1 VRLLHDLAK
10 IHATFDDP
18 NLVSRAGL
26 VPVMALAQ
34 RAGLAAL
41 ADEHVRIT
49 RPCGVNPQVK
59 VPCLVAG
66 MIGGADSIDDLGLLR
81 HGAMG
86 VLFGGVWAP
95 STLGSFLR
103 SFTWGNVLQ
112 LGQVN
117 RLLLAELA
125 RRAPLLPGKDV
136 LAFVDID
143 SQQKRVYGHHKQGAG
158 FGHTKI
164 QGKSLLIRG
173 LNALAATIST
183 PLGAP
188 VVAGTR
194 LRGGT
199 ANSARGAASFVA
211 ESVGTARAAG
221 CTGTIVVRM
230 DSAFY
235 SAAACGAARHA
246 GAFFSV
252 TVQMNPH
259 VRAAIAAIPEDR
271 WVPIQYPRAIWDD
284 QLRAWASDAEVAETK
299 YTAFTSKKAGAITAR
314 LIVRRVKDL
323 NRQAAAGQ
331 DELFEVWRH
340 HAVFTDSPFVMLQ
353 AEAQHRDHAIVEQ
366 VFADWASGPLAH
378 LPSGFF
384 PANAAWLALAAIS
397 HNLLRAAGALA
408 SLAYA
413 KARGAT
419 IRADLIDVA
428 ARTARHGH
436 GHITLHLPE
445 GWHREQEWM
454 NLFEAATGPPRA
466 RAA

>member
-1 VRLLHDLAK
+1 MRLLHDLVK

-34 RAGLAAL
+34 RAGLAGL
-41 ADEHVRIT
+41 VDEHVRIGHA
-49 RPCGVNPQVK
+49 CGVYPQVK
-59 VPCLVAG
+59 VPGIVAG
-66 MIGGADSIDDLGLLR
+66 MAGGADSIEDLGLLR
-81 HGAMG
+81 HGAMPG
-86 VLFGGVWAP
+86 LFGGIRAP

-112 LGQVN
+112 LQKVS
-117 RLLLAELA
+117 RLVLAELA

-164 QGKSLLIRG
+164 QGKSLLVRG
-173 LNALAATIST
+173 LNALMATIST

-188 VVAGTR
+188 VIAGTR

-211 ESVGTARAAG
+211 ESVGAARAAG

-235 SAAACGAARHA
+235 SAAACGAARRA

-252 TVQMNPH
+252 TVAMNPH
-259 VRAAIAAIPEDR
+259 VAAAIAAIGEDA
-271 WVPIQYPRAIWDD
+271 WTPIQYPRALWDD
-284 QLRAWASDAEVAETK
+284 QLRAWVSDAEVAETK

-314 LIVRRVKDL
+314 LIVRRVKAL

-331 DELFEVWRH
+331 DELFDVWRY
-340 HAVFTDSPFVMLQ
+340 HAVFTDSPFMLGQ
-353 AEAQHRDHAIVEQ
+353 AEEQHRDHAIIEQ
-366 VFADWASGPLAH
+366 VLADCASGPLAH

-397 HNLLRAAGALA
+397 HNLLRAAGSLA

-428 ARTARHGH
+428 ARIARHGR

-445 GWHREQEWM
+445 EWHREAEWM
-454 NLFEAATGPPRA
+454 SLFEAATGPPA
-466 RAA
+466 HAA